1 MVPIFK
7 DSMIFVEEAR
17 VAQKKNWEN
26 NGVLKYLKYL
36 KFYRKAFHSKF
47 EVIFSLD
54 PLQQTN
60 KVDIIVVVF
69 VVSFYRW
76 GN

>member
-7 DSMIFVEEAR
+7 DPMIFVEEAQ

-26 NGVLKYLKYL
+26 NGVLKYLKYF
-36 KFYRKAFHSKF
+36 KFSRKAFHSKF

-54 PLQQTN
+54 PYN
-60 KVDIIVVVF
+60 KLTK
-69 VVSFYRW
+69 
-76 GN
+76 